1 MNSSQQTSKEISNVS
16 QRTFFQQ
23 LQYRSQKRHLYESE
37 ISFQAFHLNSNRVNV
52 KKNSISR
59 LKTFQLNF
67 RKMFNRSISKNS
79 YINNTQTWF
88 FKRDDSFYI
97 KCDIKNYKSFIYN
110 FSSLST
116 WKQSYLKIIMFEN
129 NFQINFVV
137 IEFEEFDKTVRS
149 FETFMFIVISFII
162 NSTPRISNFS
172 INFFISPKTNFVQYE
187 IIELLIQSRS
197 TDVTIIK
204 INLNKRSISN
214 KRAYI

>member
-79 YINNTQTWF
+79 YINNTQT
-88 FKRDDSFYI
+88 
-97 KCDIKNYKSFIYN
+97 
-110 FSSLST
+110 
-116 WKQSYLKIIMFEN
+116 
-129 NFQINFVV
+129 
-137 IEFEEFDKTVRS
+137 
-149 FETFMFIVISFII
+149 
-162 NSTPRISNFS
+162 
-172 INFFISPKTNFVQYE
+172 
-187 IIELLIQSRS
+187 
-197 TDVTIIK
+197 
-204 INLNKRSISN
+204 
-214 KRAYI
+214 